1 MEEMTILE
9 LQEKM
14 RSGEYS
20 VRTITE
26 MYLERIEE
34 IDRQGPKLNAII
46 ELNPD
51 ALEIADSLDA
61 ERKEKGARGPMHG
74 IPVVLKDNINT
85 GDRMMTTA
93 GSLALVG
100 SIALRDSFVAQK
112 LREAGAII
120 LGKANLT
127 EWANFRG
134 RNSIDGWSSRGGLTL
149 NPYALDRNPG
159 GSSSGSAVAVAANL
173 CSVAVGTETDGSIVC
188 PASACS
194 IVGIK
199 PTVGLVSR
207 SGIIPISYSQDTAGP
222 MARTVSD
229 AAILL
234 GAMTGMDTRDPAT
247 QESDG
252 KSCTDYTS
260 FLDPNGIQGARIGV
274 ARMLFGFDDRVDKII
289 KGCIEEMK
297 RLGAEIID
305 PAKPAK
311 TWRMTKRL
319 NQIRTRVIT
328 HEFKTG
334 LANYLAELRE
344 NAVVHSLKEIIEFNE
359 QNKEKVMPYFG
370 QEALL
375 RAEKQRPLKDEY
387 YKATVQE
394 IRRLVG
400 ADGIDALIHQY
411 RLDAII
417 APTVGPPHLNDF
429 ISVAYSRMGGS
440 SSPAAMAGYPHIS
453 IPAGYMYGLPV
464 GISFFAGA
472 YQEPQL
478 IKLAFAFE
486 QVAKVRRPP
495 QFPPTANLES

>member
-20 VRTITE
+20 ARTITE
-26 MYLERIEE
+26 MYLDRIEE

-51 ALEIADSLDA
+51 ALKIADSLDA
-61 ERKEKGARGPMHG
+61 ERREKGTRGSMHG

-93 GSLALVG
+93 GSLALAG
-100 SIALRDSFVAQK
+100 SIAPRDSFVVQK

-127 EWANFRG
+127 EFANFRG
-134 RNSIDGWSSRGGLTL
+134 RNSIGGWSSRGGLTL
-149 NPYALDRNPG
+149 NPYALDRNAM

-199 PTVGLVSR
+199 PTVGLISR

-234 GAMTGMDTRDPAT
+234 GAMTGTDTRDSVT
-247 QESDG
+247 QESEG
-252 KSCTDYTS
+252 KFYTDYTP
-260 FLDPNGIQGARIGV
+260 FLDPNGMQGVRIGV
-274 ARMLFGFDDRVDKII
+274 ARTLFGFDDRVDKII

-297 RLGAEIID
+297 RLGAEVID
-305 PAKPAK
+305 LAKPVK
-311 TWRMTKRL
+311 TWQMNKRL
-319 NQIRTRVIT
+319 NQKRTRVIT

-334 LANYLAELRE
+334 LANYLTELKE

-359 QNKEKVMPYFG
+359 QNREKVMPYFG
-370 QEALL
+370 QEDLL

-387 YKATVQE
+387 YSAAVQE
-394 IRRLVG
+394 FRRLAGV
-400 ADGIDALIHQY
+400 DGIDALMHKY

-417 APTVGPPHLNDF
+417 APTAGPPGLNDF
-429 ISVAYSRMGGS
+429 IGAAYSRMGGS
-440 SSPAAMAGYPHIS
+440 PTPAAMAGYPHIS

-486 QVAKVRRPP
+486 QAVKVRRPP
-495 QFPPTANLES
+495 QFLPTASLDS